1 VVEKELLAYTLTVLP
16 ALEEKAPLVSVKLP
30 SPATNAKTQ
39 ADRMWNLETNGKIY
53 AMLSKV
59 TTNSDC

>member
-1 VVEKELLAYTLTVLP
+1 VAQNGTLIYTSTVLP

-39 ADRMWNLETNGKIY
+39 ADRMWNLETNGKVHS
-53 AMLSKV
+53 MLWKI
-59 TTNSDC
+59 TANSDC